1 MPHIDKVAGQG
12 ARGEEDDVDADI
24 IAILHISGRENFGS
38 GGHAAQAIIV
48 NCMVEL
54 GDRRAI
60 FDFDKSDNAGAT
72 RDKIDFTRRR
82 ADAHVENFPALQPQ
96 PCRGKSFGA
105 AAAGFGGLTFHVFST
120 TARA

>member
-24 IAILHISGRENFGS
+24 IATLHISGRENFSS

-48 NCMVEL
+48 NRMVEL
-54 GDRRAI
+54 GNRRAI
-60 FDFDKSDNAGAT
+60 FDFDESDNAGAT
-72 RDKIDFTRRR
+72 RDKIDFAGGRS
-82 ADAHVENFPALQPQ
+82 DAHVEDFPPLQPQ
-96 PCRGKSFGA
+96 PCRGKAFGPPT
-105 AAAGFGGLTFHVFST
+105 AGFGGLTFHVFST